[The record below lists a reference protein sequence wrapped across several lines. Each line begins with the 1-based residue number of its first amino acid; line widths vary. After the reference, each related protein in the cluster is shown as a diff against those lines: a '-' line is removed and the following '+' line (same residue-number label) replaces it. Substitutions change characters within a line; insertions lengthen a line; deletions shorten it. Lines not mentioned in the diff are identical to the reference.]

1 MEKFSVK
8 KPFTVLVAVIMVLM
22 LGFVSISNM
31 QTNLLP
37 DVNTP
42 YLMVVTVYPGA
53 SPERVESEVSDV
65 MQNALGTVAGVESV
79 TATSAENYSL
89 LLMQFSDDTD
99 MNSAMVK
106 VSNKVDQ
113 TTASLPS
120 SCLTPSIIEYSL
132 NMNAF
137 MTVAVSREGSDV
149 YDLSEFVSDTLV
161 PYVERKGGVSSVSTN
176 GLIEKMVQVQLS
188 QEKIDA
194 INEKLLEVID
204 VQLADARKQLESAEA
219 QIEAGRKEYNRQFKN
234 YSNTVSDTM
243 MQEMSGQVG
252 DAIEVVRKQAQALLD
267 SVNQLIAVVQEP
279 EIQQALIDVRD
290 GLQRVM
296 DKFNETGMKDID
308 SLIEIVTELRDITDK
323 LTGALQQ
330 LQQRL
335 NTESGTE
342 GSTAAD
348 LADDLQVQQSL
359 NTVYNTLNDVIKAMD
374 DVPGLTKT
382 FSDAIGNFSQ
392 QQMQAYMKFTE
403 AREMLNEYE
412 KQLAEAKQ
420 TYADAE
426 EKAMA
431 SSDVSKLLDIDTLAQ
446 LIYAQN
452 FSMPAGYV
460 KDSSGKSWLLKVG
473 EEYDSIEDISGA
485 LLLHVDGFGDVRLS
499 DVADV
504 EVIDNAEASY
514 TRLNGERAAVLKI
527 YKGATSSA
535 SEVSDNCLSAFQEL
549 EAQYD
554 GLHVVVLSNQGNYI
568 TIIVKSILSSM
579 VIGAALAI
587 IVLAI
592 FLRDVKPTLVVGFSI
607 PLSVLFAVVLMY
619 FTGMDLNVMTLAGLS
634 LGIGM
639 LVDNSI
645 VVIENIYRLRG
656 RGVPAARAAVQGA
669 KQVGMSVVAS
679 TLTSVCV
686 FLPVV
691 FSSSIVKSLMQPMSL
706 CIGYCL
712 MASLIV
718 ALTVVPAAASTVLKK
733 AEPKQLKWFDKIQD
747 KYAKS
752 LEWCFRHRALPL
764 LAAVVLLAFCG
775 WRVFSMGV
783 ELLPTITSNEA
794 IVTLSTTKDLSKED
808 SYAIAGKA
816 VEAMLEVDHVK
827 EVGITTDTR
836 VAGMDIGQL
845 GLPTTITD
853 LLNAANSYGTYQ
865 VNVMLDESLS
875 SSEIET
881 ARQALEDALS
891 GIEDCTAKVE
901 ISGMQE
907 LTSQLASGLS
917 VKIYGAD
924 AETLSQLSEKVVDI
938 VNDTE
943 GFANATN
950 GLGSGDATINLHIDR
965 DKVRSYGLTV
975 AQVYQQIA
983 AKLTTTTTAQ
993 TPVTV
998 DGSTMSVQIS
1008 NNLDPVTKENMMDI
1022 TFETTVMSADGTT
1035 STGTCT
1041 LADMATWDTGSAPDS
1056 ITSEDQTQYVSVT
1069 ADTLDG
1075 YNTTVQARVLEKKL
1089 NEFALSD
1096 EMPEGCSFSMGGES
1110 DSVNFMVN
1118 EMVQW
1123 LALALPFVYLVMVAQ
1138 FQSLLSP
1145 FIVLFTIPLAFTG
1158 GLLGMLFT
1166 GQQLT
1171 MISLMGFIV
1180 LMGTVA
1186 NNGIVFVDYANQL
1199 RLGGLERRAALVATG
1214 KTRMRPILMTT
1225 LTTVL
1230 AMLQMVF
1237 SNDMASQLMSGMAIV
1252 IICGLSYATL
1262 MTLYIV
1268 PILYDILFKKPPL
1281 VVDVGDDGMDDIPD
1295 DAAEYIAQSN
1305 AAEAQP
1311 AQPEA

>member
-42 YLMVVTVYPGA
+42 FLMVVTVYPGA

-65 MQNALGTVAGVESV
+65 MQNALGTVAGVEKV

-137 MTVAVSREGSDV
+137 MTAAVSREGSDV

-161 PYVERKGGVSSVSTN
+161 PYVERKGGVSSVSAN

-219 QIEAGRKEYNRQFKN
+219 QIEAGRKEYDRQFKN
-234 YSNTVSDTM
+234 YNKTVSDTV
-243 MQEMSGQVG
+243 MQQFSGQVG
-252 DAIEVVRKQAQALLD
+252 EAVETVRKQAQALLD

-308 SLIEIVTELRDITDK
+308 SLIEIVAELRDITDK

-335 NTESGTE
+335 NTEAGTE

-359 NTVYNTLNDVIKAMD
+359 NTIYNTLNDVIKAMD
-374 DVPGLTKT
+374 DVPGLMST
-382 FSDAIGNFSQ
+382 FSDALGTYSQ

-587 IVLAI
+587 IVLAL

-718 ALTVVPAAASTVLKK
+718 ALSVVPAAASTVLKK

-816 VEAMLEVDHVK
+816 VEAMLEVDHVE

-950 GLGSGDATINLHIDR
+950 GLGSGDATINLQIDR

-1180 LMGTVA
+1180 LMGTVV

-1199 RLGGLERRAALVATG
+1199 RLGGMERRAALIATG

-1230 AMLQMVF
+1230 AMLQLVF

-1268 PILYDILFKKPPL
+1268 PILYDILFRKPPL
-1281 VVDVGDDGMDDIPD
+1281 NVDVGSDDELDDIPD
-1295 DAAEYIAQSN
+1295 DAAEYIAQSSS
-1305 AAEAQP
+1305 
-1311 AQPEA
+1311 AQPEG

>member
-65 MQNALGTVAGVESV
+65 MQNALGTVAGVEKV

-137 MTVAVSREGSDV
+137 MTAAVSREGSDV

-161 PYVERKGGVSSVSTN
+161 PYVERKGGVSSVSAN

-219 QIEAGRKEYNRQFKN
+219 QIEAGRKEYDRQFKN
-234 YSNTVSDTM
+234 YNKTVSDTV
-243 MQEMSGQVG
+243 MQQFSGQVG
-252 DAIEVVRKQAQALLD
+252 EAVETVRKQAQALLD

-308 SLIEIVTELRDITDK
+308 SLIEIVAELRDITDK

-335 NTESGTE
+335 NTEAGTE

-359 NTVYNTLNDVIKAMD
+359 NTIYNTLNDVIKAMD
-374 DVPGLTKT
+374 DVPGLMST
-382 FSDAIGNFSQ
+382 FSDALGTYSQ

-816 VEAMLEVDHVK
+816 MEAMLEVDHVE

-950 GLGSGDATINLHIDR
+950 GLGSGDATINLQIDR

-1123 LALALPFVYLVMVAQ
+1123 LGLALPFVYLVMVAQ

-1180 LMGTVA
+1180 LMGTVV

-1199 RLGGLERRAALVATG
+1199 RLGGMERRAALIATG

-1230 AMLQMVF
+1230 AMLQLVF

-1268 PILYDILFKKPPL
+1268 PILYDILFRKPPL
-1281 VVDVGDDGMDDIPD
+1281 NVDVGSDDELDDIPD
-1295 DAAEYIAQSN
+1295 DAAEYIAQSSS
-1305 AAEAQP
+1305 
-1311 AQPEA
+1311 AQPEG

>member
-65 MQNALGTVAGVESV
+65 MQNALGTVAGVEKV

-587 IVLAI
+587 IVLAL

-816 VEAMLEVDHVK
+816 MEAMLEVDHVE

-1022 TFETTVMSADGTT
+1022 TFETTVMSA
-1035 STGTCT
+1035 
-1041 LADMATWDTGSAPDS
+1041 WDTGSAPDS

-1089 NEFALSD
+1089 NEFARSD

-1123 LALALPFVYLVMVAQ
+1123 LSLALPFVYLVMVAQ

-1180 LMGTVA
+1180 LMGTVV

-1199 RLGGLERRAALVATG
+1199 RLGGMERRAALIATG

-1230 AMLQMVF
+1230 AMLQLVF

-1268 PILYDILFKKPPL
+1268 PILYDILFKKSPL

-1311 AQPEA
+1311 EA

>member
-65 MQNALGTVAGVESV
+65 MQNALGTVAGVEKV

-816 VEAMLEVDHVK
+816 VEAMLEVDHVE

-1180 LMGTVA
+1180 LMGTVV

-1199 RLGGLERRAALVATG
+1199 RLGGMERRAALVATG

-1230 AMLQMVF
+1230 AMLQLVF

-1268 PILYDILFKKPPL
+1268 PILYDILFRKPPL
-1281 VVDVGDDGMDDIPD
+1281 NVDVGSDDELDDIPD
-1295 DAAEYIAQSN
+1295 DAAEYIAQSSS
-1305 AAEAQP
+1305 
-1311 AQPEA
+1311 AQPEG

>member
-42 YLMVVTVYPGA
+42 FLMVVTVYPGA

-65 MQNALGTVAGVESV
+65 MQNALGTVAGVEKV

-137 MTVAVSREGSDV
+137 MTAAVSREGSDV

-161 PYVERKGGVSSVSTN
+161 PYVERKGGVSSVSAN

-219 QIEAGRKEYNRQFKN
+219 QIEAGRKEYDRQFKN
-234 YSNTVSDTM
+234 YNKTVSDTV
-243 MQEMSGQVG
+243 MQQFSGQVG
-252 DAIEVVRKQAQALLD
+252 EAVETVRKQAQALLD

-308 SLIEIVTELRDITDK
+308 SLIEIVAELRDITDK

-335 NTESGTE
+335 NTEAGTE

-359 NTVYNTLNDVIKAMD
+359 NTIYNTLNDVIKAMD
-374 DVPGLTKT
+374 DVPGLMST
-382 FSDAIGNFSQ
+382 FSDALGTYSQ

-816 VEAMLEVDHVK
+816 VEAMLEVDHVE

-950 GLGSGDATINLHIDR
+950 GLGSGDATINLQIDR
-965 DKVRSYGLTV
+965 DKVRAYGLTV

-1180 LMGTVA
+1180 LMGTVV

-1199 RLGGLERRAALVATG
+1199 RLGGMERRAALIATG

-1268 PILYDILFKKPPL
+1268 PILYDILFRKPPL
-1281 VVDVGDDGMDDIPD
+1281 NVDVGSDDELDDIPD
-1295 DAAEYIAQSN
+1295 DAAEYIAQSSS
-1305 AAEAQP
+1305 
-1311 AQPEA
+1311 AQPEG

>member
-65 MQNALGTVAGVESV
+65 MQNALGTVAGVEKV

-359 NTVYNTLNDVIKAMD
+359 NTIYNTLNDVIKAMD
-374 DVPGLTKT
+374 DVPGLMST
-382 FSDAIGNFSQ
+382 FSDALGTYSQ

-816 VEAMLEVDHVK
+816 VEAMLEVDHVE

-1180 LMGTVA
+1180 LMGTVV

-1199 RLGGLERRAALVATG
+1199 RLGGMERRAALIATG

-1230 AMLQMVF
+1230 AMLQLVF

-1268 PILYDILFKKPPL
+1268 PILYDILFRKPPL
-1281 VVDVGDDGMDDIPD
+1281 NVDVGSDDELDDIPD
-1295 DAAEYIAQSN
+1295 DAAEYIAQSSS
-1305 AAEAQP
+1305 
-1311 AQPEA
+1311 AQPEG

>member
-1 MEKFSVK
+1 MGKFSVK

-65 MQNALGTVAGVESV
+65 MENALGTVAGVESI

-89 LLMQFSDDTD
+89 LLMHFAEGTD
-99 MNSAMVK
+99 MNSALVK

-113 TTASLPS
+113 TTSSLPS
-120 SCLTPSIIEYSL
+120 SCLSPSIIEYSL

-149 YDLSEFVSDTLV
+149 YDLSDFVSDTLV
-161 PYVERKGGVSSVSTN
+161 PYVERKGGVSSVSAN

-188 QEKIDA
+188 QEKVDA
-194 INEKLLEVID
+194 INERLLEVID
-204 VQLADARKQLESAEA
+204 ARLADARAQLDAAEA
-219 QIEAGRKEYNRQFKN
+219 QIEAGRAEYNRQFKN
-234 YSNTVSDTM
+234 FNKTVSNTV
-243 MQEMSGQVG
+243 MQQYSGEVG
-252 DAIEVVRKQAQALLD
+252 NAVETVRKQAQALLD

-308 SLIEIVTELRDITDK
+308 SLIEIVSELREITDK
-323 LTGALQQ
+323 LTTALQQ
-330 LQQRL
+330 LQERL
-335 NTESGTE
+335 NTETGTE
-342 GSTAAD
+342 GSTATD
-348 LADDLQVQQSL
+348 LVDDLQVQQSL
-359 NTVYNTLNDVIKAMD
+359 STVYNTLNDVIKAMD
-374 DVPGLTKT
+374 DVPGLMST
-382 FSDAIGNFSQ
+382 FSDALGTYSQ
-392 QQMQAYMKFTE
+392 QQLEAYMQFTE

-412 KQLAEAKQ
+412 KQLETAKQ
-420 TYADAE
+420 TYEDAK

-431 SSDVSKLLDIDTLAQ
+431 SSDVSKMLDIDTLAQ

-473 EEYDSIEDISGA
+473 EEYDSIDDISGA

-504 EVIDNAEASY
+504 EVIDNAEASF

-527 YKGATSSA
+527 YKGSSSSA
-535 SEVSDNCLSAFQEL
+535 STVSDNCLSAFKEL

-579 VIGAALAI
+579 LIGAALAI
-587 IVLAI
+587 IVLAL
-592 FLRDVKPTLVVGFSI
+592 FLRDIKPTLVVGFSI

-645 VVIENIYRLRG
+645 VVIENIYRLRS
-656 RGVPAARAAVQGA
+656 RGVPAARAAVQGT
-669 KQVGMSVVAS
+669 KQVGMSIVAS

-691 FSSSIVKSLMQPMSL
+691 FSSSLVKSLMQPMSL

-712 MASLIV
+712 MASLLV
-718 ALTVVPAAASTVLKK
+718 AVTVVPAAASTVLKK
-733 AEPKQLKWFDKIQD
+733 AEPKQLKWFDKIQN

-752 LEWCFRHRALPL
+752 LEWCFQHRALPL
-764 LAAVVLLAFCG
+764 VAAVALLVFCG
-775 WRVFSMGV
+775 WRVVSMGV

-794 IVTLSTTKDLSKED
+794 IVTLTTTKDLSKED
-808 SYAIAGKA
+808 SYAIAEKA
-816 VEAMLEVDHVK
+816 IDAMLNVDNVE

-836 VAGMDIGQL
+836 VAGMDVGQL
-845 GLPTTITD
+845 GLPSAITD

-875 SSEIET
+875 STQIET
-881 ARQALEDALS
+881 ARQALENALS
-891 GIEDCTAKVE
+891 GIEDCTATVE

-924 AETLSQLSEKVVDI
+924 SDTLTQLSEKVVEI

-950 GLGSGDATINLHIDR
+950 GLGSGDATINLQIDR

-983 AKLTTTTTAQ
+983 AKLATTTTAQ
-993 TPVTV
+993 TPVSV
-998 DGSTMSVQIS
+998 DGRTMSVEIS
-1008 NNLDPVTKENMMDI
+1008 DNLDPVTKENMMDI
-1022 TFETTVMSADGTT
+1022 TFETSVMSADGTT
-1035 STGTCT
+1035 TTGTCK
-1041 LADMATWDTGSAPDS
+1041 LCDIATWVTGSAPNS
-1056 ITSEDQTQYVSVT
+1056 ITSQNQTQYVTVT
-1069 ADTLDG
+1069 ANTLDG
-1075 YNTTVQARVLEKKL
+1075 YNTTVQARELEKKL
-1089 NEFALSD
+1089 EAFALSD

-1110 DSVNFMVN
+1110 DSVNYMVK

-1123 LALALPFVYLVMVAQ
+1123 MGLALPFVYLVMVAQ

-1145 FIVLFTIPLAFTG
+1145 FIVLFTVPLAFTG
-1158 GLLGMLFT
+1158 GLLGLLLT

-1180 LMGTVA
+1180 LMGTVV
-1186 NNGIVFVDYANQL
+1186 NNGIVFVDYTNQL
-1199 RLGGLERRAALVATG
+1199 RMGGMERRAALIATG

-1230 AMLQMVF
+1230 AMLQLVF

-1252 IICGLSYATL
+1252 IICGLTYATI
-1262 MTLYIV
+1262 MTLYVV
-1268 PILYDILFKKPPL
+1268 PLLYDLLFKKPPL
-1281 VVDVGDDGMDDIPD
+1281 NIDVGSDDLDDIPD
-1295 DAAEYIAQSN
+1295 DAAEYIAQSH
-1305 AAEAQP
+1305 

>member
-65 MQNALGTVAGVESV
+65 MQNALGTVAGVEKV

-816 VEAMLEVDHVK
+816 VEAMLEVDHVE

-865 VNVMLDESLS
+865 VNVMLNESLS
-875 SSEIET
+875 STQIET

-891 GIEDCTAKVE
+891 GIEDCTATVE

-924 AETLSQLSEKVVDI
+924 PDTMTQLSEKVVEI

-950 GLGSGDATINLHIDR
+950 GLGSGDATINLQIDR

-993 TPVTV
+993 TPVSV
-998 DGSTMSVQIS
+998 DGRTMSVEIS
-1008 NNLDPVTKENMMDI
+1008 DNLDPVTKENMMDI
-1022 TFETTVMSADGTT
+1022 TFETSVMSADGTIT
-1035 STGTCT
+1035 TGTCK
-1041 LADMATWDTGSAPDS
+1041 LSDIATWVTGSAPNS
-1056 ITSEDQTQYVSVT
+1056 ITSQNQTQYVTVT
-1069 ADTLDG
+1069 ANTLDG
-1075 YNTTVQARVLEKKL
+1075 YNTTVQARELEKKL
-1089 NEFALSD
+1089 EAFALSD

-1110 DSVNFMVN
+1110 DSVNYMVK

-1123 LALALPFVYLVMVAQ
+1123 MGLALPFVYLVMVAQ

-1145 FIVLFTIPLAFTG
+1145 FIVLFTVPLAFTG
-1158 GLLGMLFT
+1158 GLLGLLLT

-1180 LMGTVA
+1180 LMGTVV

-1268 PILYDILFKKPPL
+1268 PILYDILFRKPPL
-1281 VVDVGDDGMDDIPD
+1281 NVDVGSDDELDDIPD
-1295 DAAEYIAQSN
+1295 DAAEYIAQASS
-1305 AAEAQP
+1305 
-1311 AQPEA
+1311 AQPEG

>member
-65 MQNALGTVAGVESV
+65 MQNALGTVAGVEKV

-308 SLIEIVTELRDITDK
+308 SLIEIVAELRDITDK

-587 IVLAI
+587 IVLAL

-733 AEPKQLKWFDKIQD
+733 AEPKQLKWFDKIQE

-752 LEWCFRHRALPL
+752 LEWCFQHRALPL

-816 VEAMLEVDHVK
+816 VEAMLEVDHVE

-853 LLNAANSYGTYQ
+853 LLSAANSYGTYQ

-1180 LMGTVA
+1180 LMGTVV

-1199 RLGGLERRAALVATG
+1199 RLGGMERRAALVATG
-1214 KTRMRPILMTT
+1214 RTRMRPILMTT

-1230 AMLQMVF
+1230 AMLQLVF
-1237 SNDMASQLMSGMAIV
+1237 SGDMASQLMSGMAIV

-1268 PILYDILFKKPPL
+1268 PILYDILFRKPPL
-1281 VVDVGDDGMDDIPD
+1281 NVDVGSDDELDDIPD
-1295 DAAEYIAQSN
+1295 DAAEYIAQSSS
-1305 AAEAQP
+1305 
-1311 AQPEA
+1311 AQPEG